1 MKLYIVKGEHPTVP
15 GTPSKATF
23 DKAEADRHA
32 ADMLTTI
39 YKDVLI
45 DAAEDDDGVPVDFP
59 AFTAENWRDDL
70 LSVQATRHAY
80 VEGMAYDEAR
90 HDLESLSS
98 DDVGSEIGLDVW
110 IEEHDVVVP
119 APAASF
125 PTKPIDNAMGALSN
139 LIEQVEQMKGMFPDE
154 DGTIQD
160 AIDDA
165 EEAILG
171 LRELSDGKPVTAD
184 IAVILDGGLVQ
195 HVTMRGGTMP
205 RVFVVDYDTEG
216 ADNDDVCG
224 VPQDDGEIVE
234 AYVSEQ
240 GVDRK
245 ACAEFWDALI
255 GQKPFDCGQ
264 CEGSGTI
271 EGGLGGDGDDEE
283 CPVCDGMGMIGVEGE
298 YHASRFIAAEALQQ
312 GGE

>member
-1 MKLYIVKGEHPTVP
+1 MQTLYIVKGEHPTVP
-15 GTPSKATF
+15 GTPSIATF

-32 ADMLTTI
+32 ADLLTTI
-39 YKDVLI
+39 YKDVL
-45 DAAEDDDGVPVDFP
+45 AASPEDDGGDPLDVP
-59 AFTAENWRDDL
+59 AFTAENWSDGL
-70 LSVQATRHAY
+70 LTVQATRHAY
-80 VEGMAYDEAR
+80 VEGMEYDEAR

-98 DDVGSEIGLDVW
+98 DDVGDEIGLDVW

-125 PTKPIDNAMGALSN
+125 PTKAIDNAMGALSN

-154 DGTIQD
+154 DGTIED
-160 AIDDA
+160 AVDDA
-165 EEAILG
+165 EAAILE
-171 LRELSDGKPVTAD
+171 LRELSEGKTDATD

-195 HVTMRGGTMP
+195 HVTMRGGTTP

-216 ADNDDVCG
+216 ADDDDVCG
-224 VPQDDGEIVE
+224 VPQDNGEIVE

-240 GVDRK
+240 SVDRK

-255 GQKPFDCGQ
+255 EQKPFDCGQ
-264 CEGSGTI
+264 CEGTGTI
-271 EGGLGGDGDDEE
+271 EGGLGGDGADEE
-283 CPVCDGMGMIGVEGE
+283 CPVCDGNGTI
-298 YHASRFIAAEALQQ
+298 